1 MSDIFDQ
8 QEDAT
13 ARRSLTLGALLLIL
27 DPFFQAGTQIFPLQL
42 NNIQW
47 RFNAANALSSVLILP
62 YVGFTLLLAISRATE
77 SRGMSR
83 LIGVVSVL
91 MTLGLLAA
99 MAVFALD
106 ALQLKTI
113 VSTQMETAFKM
124 TSVRVSVVCI
134 LHVIAFL
141 ALALA
146 GFRGAPGDSPRT
158 RRASAGRTEDASSG
172 LIVGR

>member
-1 MSDIFDQ
+1 MSDIFDLQ
-8 QEDAT
+8 DDAT
-13 ARRSLTLGALLLIL
+13 ARRSLTLGALLLVL
-27 DPFFQAGTQIFPLQL
+27 VPFFQAGTQIFPLQL

-62 YVGFTLLLAISRATE
+62 YVGFTLLLAIARATE
-77 SRGMSR
+77 SRAMSR

-91 MTLGLLAA
+91 MSLGLVAA
-99 MAVFALD
+99 IAVFALD

-124 TSVRVSVVCI
+124 QSVRVSVVCI
-134 LHVIAFL
+134 LHIIAFL

-146 GFRGAPGDSPRT
+146 GFRAPGDSPRA
-158 RRASAGRTEDASSG
+158 RRAAAARTEDPTSG

>member
-1 MSDIFDQ
+1 MSDIFDLQ
-8 QEDAT
+8 DDAT
-13 ARRSLTLGALLLIL
+13 ARRSLTLGALLLIIV
-27 DPFFQAGTQIFPLQL
+27 PFFQAATQIFPLQL
-42 NNIQW
+42 NNIEW
-47 RFNAANALSSVLILP
+47 RVRSANVLSSVLILP
-62 YVGFTLLLAISRATE
+62 YVGCTLLLAISRATE
-77 SRGMSR
+77 SRAMSR

-113 VSTQMETAFKM
+113 VSTQMEDAFKM
-124 TSVRVSVVCI
+124 TILRVMVVCV

-141 ALALA
+141 VLALA
-146 GFRGAPGDSPRT
+146 GFRTPGDSPRA
-158 RRASAGRTEDASSG
+158 RRAASARSEDPSAG